1 MIRTLITIAFASFIL
16 AVACLAGAAALG
28 GRDIAENGWTIP
40 SQWQYRITERQGRN
54 RVERVRPSETI
65 TRELTWN
72 GGESLVL
79 DLPVD
84 VTYVQG
90 AEARVVI
97 EGPKDYAE
105 RITLEGGRFGL
116 AGDVQ
121 IDSSDVTIDLN
132 GVRVLD
138 ASDRIRITVTAPKVS
153 TFTVNGAGDLDIRNY
168 DQPRLT
174 VQVQG
179 SGDVTGAGRSDAL
192 KLGIVGSGS
201 IDLADIDAR
210 DAEVSTSGS
219 GDTTVSARGVVKV
232 AVAGSGDVS
241 LRAKP
246 ASLTSEI
253 SGSGNVDQDY

>member
-40 SQWQYRITERQGRN
+40 SEWQYRISERQGRN

-65 TRELTWN
+65 TRELPWN

-90 AEARVVI
+90 AEARVVV

-138 ASDRIRITVTAPKVS
+138 ARVQLRDGALEDPGVDRD
-153 TFTVNGAGDLDIRNY
+153 GAALGLAREHVERVVR
-168 DQPRLT
+168 RL
-174 VQVQG
+174 
-179 SGDVTGAGRSDAL
+179 L
-192 KLGIVGSGS
+192 
-201 IDLADIDAR
+201 LAHQ
-210 DAEVSTSGS
+210 S
-219 GDTTVSARGVVKV
+219 
-232 AVAGSGDVS
+232 
-241 LRAKP
+241 
-246 ASLTSEI
+246 
-253 SGSGNVDQDY
+253 